1 MHGFGCPLGHGPFS
15 PARFP
20 EQGSRVRRIVGLIN
34 QERKRQGDSFIHG
47 HQMKLGIALDFGLV
61 NGLETAFDEPVAL
74 GCLLMRVLS
83 EQTV

>member
-1 MHGFGCPLGHGPFS
+1 MP
-15 PARFP
+15 
-20 EQGSRVRRIVGLIN
+20 RIVGLIN
-34 QERKRQGDSFIHG
+34 QERKRQGDPFIHG

-61 NGLETAFDEPVAL
+61 NGLETAFDEPVAS